1 MGMIMKIYE
10 ILSKK
15 VIGVFVVEMM
25 LCDILYLF
33 MYLLIVLFFV
43 ILINLFFIIFYK

>member
-25 LCDILYLF
+25 QRDILYLF
-33 MYLLIVLFFV
+33 YVFV
-43 ILINLFFIIFYK
+43 NCFVFCDFN